1 MDNNP
6 ALEKYLAYWYQY
18 LIGILRQM
26 VEIVRVDI
34 ITKVSMLA
42 SQVAIPRE
50 GHLEVVLHVFE
61 FIRQNYN
68 SRMNF
73 DPNSLVIDMNY
84 FKGCKWKYFY
94 GYLKEDIPNNAPE
107 KRRK

>member
-73 DPNSLVIDMNY
+73 DPTSLVIDMN
-84 FKGCKWKYFY
+84 
-94 GYLKEDIPNNAPE
+94 
-107 KRRK
+107 